1 MFGDL
6 KDTGASGSR
15 LIDPAVDLFP
25 SLYMY
30 NEVSELVFEMLEG
43 SGPFSGPSSVFQKDT
58 AVAHS

>member
-43 SGPFSGPSSVFQKDT
+43 SEPFCGPSSVFQKDT
-58 AVAHS
+58 QQ